1 MSKEEKVCIKVLAS
15 MINYAAGQLAKFDND
30 FISKLKGLDEIIQ
43 WKIGEDIAYYTE
55 IKDESIR
62 GEDGIASN
70 PSVTFEISD
79 ISEALNLLTG
89 RADITKMLD
98 KIKMS
103 GDAAKIQ
110 QLSFIMETVEDYMEG
125 LTGGG

>member
-55 IKDESIR
+55 IKDGSIR
-62 GEDGIASN
+62 REDGIASN

-110 QLSFIMETVEDYMEG
+110 QLSFIMETVGNYMEG